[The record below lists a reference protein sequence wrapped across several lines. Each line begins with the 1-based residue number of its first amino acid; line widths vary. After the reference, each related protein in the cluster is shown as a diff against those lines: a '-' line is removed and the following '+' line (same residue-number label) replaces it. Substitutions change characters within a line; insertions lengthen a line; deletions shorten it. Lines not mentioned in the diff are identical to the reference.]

1 MGPAALPG
9 ACHRILTHVNMPLH
23 LLGKK
28 SWNVYDPGNIERVRQ
43 DEAEAKRLEEEQE
56 AQHRDDE
63 AQERLRLLR
72 GEGPVTRQPDSQTE
86 SFSSRRHNKR
96 KLPGEDDT
104 DRDLRLALST
114 QSTQS
119 TSTTHIKNEDSI
131 VDSKGNISLI
141 PVPESSSSHKKPRLD
156 EDPYAVYLSHAA
168 GRGKNN
174 KEKPWYSDLDAAS
187 RPSWG
192 DDAPRRTDR
201 EAARVAAN
209 DPLTTMKKGV
219 KRLREAEKHR
229 TEWMEQRERDLQ
241 EVEELVRRKRRRD
254 KEERRRR
261 RREVNDGDLDHLD
274 NFNLDEGYVKP
285 QAVENEHEYRHKHR
299 HHHRHRRHHHEHR
312 DGSRRA

>member
-1 MGPAALPG
+1 
-9 ACHRILTHVNMPLH
+9 MPLH

-28 SWNVYDPGNIERVRQ
+28 SWNVYNPGNIERVRR
-43 DEAEAKRLEEEQE
+43 DEAEAKRLEEERE

-72 GEGPVTRQPDSQTE
+72 GEGPVTRQPESQTE
-86 SFSSRRHNKR
+86 PPSSRRHNKR

-119 TSTTHIKNEDSI
+119 TSNTRIKNEDSI

-141 PVPESSSSHKKPRLD
+141 PAPESSSSHKKPRLD

-241 EVEELVRRKRRRD
+241 EVEELARRKRRRD

>member
-1 MGPAALPG
+1 
-9 ACHRILTHVNMPLH
+9 MPLH

-28 SWNVYDPGNIERVRQ
+28 SWNVYNPGNIERVRQ
-43 DEAEAKRLEEEQE
+43 DEAEAKRLEEERE
-56 AQHRDDE
+56 AQHRDDQ

-72 GEGPVTRQPDSQTE
+72 GEGPVTRQPESQTE
-86 SFSSRRHNKR
+86 SFSSRRSNNKR

-119 TSTTHIKNEDSI
+119 TQSTSTTRVKNDDPI

-141 PVPESSSSHKKPRLD
+141 PVPESSTSHKKPRLD

-174 KEKPWYSDLDAAS
+174 KEKPWYSDPGAVFQ
-187 RPSWG
+187 PSWG
-192 DDAPRRTDR
+192 DDSPRRTDR
-201 EAARVAAN
+201 EAARVTAN
-209 DPLTTMKKGV
+209 DPLAAMKKGV

-241 EVEELVRRKRRRD
+241 EVEELARLKRRRD
-254 KEERRRR
+254 KGERRRR
-261 RREVNDGDLDHLD
+261 RHEVEDDVPDDLD
-274 NFNLDEGYVKP
+274 NFNLDEGYAKP
-285 QAVENEHEYRHKHR
+285 QALENEHAHRHKHR

-312 DGSRRA
+312 ESQASMRG